1 MENSW
6 AMLAIAGMRTV
17 GAEMARVITVLA
29 IALVWLAGC
38 SARDVLLAPPPNI
51 YLKASNYPADQV
63 PAVLQTV
70 APKVFYMTD
79 RAAVTD
85 EAGQLSYNSV
95 RSNSMALGVARVRFG
110 AQDWADLVART
121 SKDGGRRIS
130 RLDIEDTREIVRFR
144 DVPLPTRREDG
155 KLIFEPDDLSEY
167 EENARAFQQA
177 IRDEIARTGNR
188 RILVFTHGVAND
200 FERAMDTLA
209 NLWHYTGRD
218 SIPIAFTWPAGN
230 GGLLGYF
237 RDREAGDFSVYHAK
251 EFLRL
256 LAEIEEVE
264 DIDIVAHSRGTDVM
278 SKSLRELVIYHR
290 GRGVPPKTAMK
301 TGTLI
306 LAAADLD
313 TGVVEQRLQAERFS
327 EAFEQINVYI
337 NPGDGALRL
346 ASYLTNSPRLGSAT
360 SDTLSVAEL
369 ERLKKAELVH
379 FIRVENVIGRGH
391 SYFRDNQAVLSD
403 IVLALRTR
411 AFPGGTLRP
420 LELGEDGFWQLHPNY
435 PLERLPELENVSGAD
450 R

>member
-1 MENSW
+1 MVR
-6 AMLAIAGMRTV
+6 AIT
-17 GAEMARVITVLA
+17 IIVLLCA
-29 IALVWLAGC
+29 VLAGC
-38 SARDVLLAPPPNI
+38 AARDVLLAPPPNI
-51 YLKASNYPADQV
+51 YLEGNNYPADAV
-63 PAVLQTV
+63 PVVLQTV
-70 APKVFYMTD
+70 APRIFYVTD
-79 RAAVTD
+79 RASLTGHSGKLTYTS
-85 EAGQLSYNSV
+85 E
-95 RSNSMALGVARVRFG
+95 RSNAMTLGVARVRFG

-121 SKDGGRRIS
+121 SRDGSRRIS
-130 RLDIEDTREIVRFR
+130 SLDVEDTAELVRFR
-144 DVPLPTRREDG
+144 DVPLGTRREDG
-155 KLIFEPDDLSEY
+155 KLIFDPDDLADY
-167 EENARAFQQA
+167 EKSARAFQQA
-177 IRDEIARTGNR
+177 IRDEITRTGNR

-200 FERAMDTLA
+200 FDRAMDTLA
-209 NLWHYTGRD
+209 NLWHYAGRE

-237 RDREAGDFSVYHAK
+237 RDRESGDFSVYHAK

-278 SKSLRELVIYHR
+278 TTSLRELVIYHR
-290 GRGVPPKTAMK
+290 GRGVAPKLAMK

-327 EAFEQINVYI
+327 EAFEQINIYI
-337 NPGDGALRL
+337 NPTDSALRL
-346 ASYLTNSPRLGSAT
+346 SSYLTNAPRLGSAST
-360 SDTLSVAEL
+360 DSHMVKQL
-369 ERLKKAELVH
+369 ERLKKNELVH
-379 FIRVENVIGRGH
+379 LIRVEGVIGRGH

-435 PLERLPELENVSGAD
+435 PLDRLPDLGNVNGED